1 MNLAMI
7 GLGRMGGNMVKRL
20 AQGGHDIVVYD
31 VDAAPGTELADEFSS
46 VIAASDLT
54 DVIAKLAAPRVIW
67 VMVPHQYVDDTI
79 TSLLQAGIEAGDL
92 IIDGGN
98 SNYKEGQ
105 RRGTEL
111 AEKDVLFADCGTS
124 GGVWGLANG
133 YSLMI
138 GGEKAAID
146 LIAPA
151 LTTLASNDGKGWGH
165 MGPVGAGHFV
175 KMVHNGIE
183 YGMMQAFAEGY
194 EMMQAKKEFDLD
206 MHQISRVWQHGS
218 VVSSWLLDLT
228 GDALEQNADLST
240 LSDWMDDSG
249 EGRWTVKE
257 SIDLGVP
264 TPVLTLALQMRFR
277 SRQKDA
283 FAGKIVN
290 AQRAGFGGHA
300 IKPANDSDNDD
311 GNNDNTREDD

>member
-1 MNLAMI
+1 MKLAMI

-20 AQGGHDIVVYD
+20 MQGEHDVVAYD
-31 VDAAPGTELADEFSS
+31 VDATPGKALEAEFDR
-46 VIAASDLT
+46 VQAASDLK
-54 DVIAKLAAPRVIW
+54 DVIAKLEAPRVIW
-67 VMVPHQYVDDTI
+67 VMVPHEYVDDTI
-79 TSLLQAGIEAGDL
+79 ANLLEAGVEAGDL

-105 RRGTEL
+105 RRGIEL
-111 AEKDVLFADCGTS
+111 AEKGILFADCGTS
-124 GGVWGLANG
+124 GGVWGLQNG

-138 GGEKAAID
+138 GGEKQAID

-151 LTTLASNDGKGWGH
+151 LTTLASDDGKGWGH
-165 MGPVGAGHFV
+165 MGPIGSGHFV

-194 EMMQAKKEFDLD
+194 DIMKAKEEFDLD

-228 GDALEQNADLST
+228 GDALEQDVELSS

-249 EGRWTVKE
+249 EGRWTVNE
-257 SIDLGVP
+257 SIDLGIP
-264 TPVLTLALQMRFR
+264 APVLTLALQMRFR
-277 SRQKDA
+277 SRQQDA
-283 FAGKIVN
+283 YAGKIVN
-290 AQRAGFGGHA
+290 AQRAGFGGHK
-300 IKPANDSDNDD
+300 IKAAKK
-311 GNNDNTREDD
+311 

>member
-1 MNLAMI
+1 MKLAMI

-20 AQGGHDIVVYD
+20 AQGGHDVVAYD
-31 VDAAPGTELADEFSS
+31 VDTTPGAALAAEYSS
-46 VIAASDLT
+46 VTAATDLN
-54 DVIAKLAAPRVIW
+54 DVIAQLPAPRVIW
-67 VMVPHQYVDDTI
+67 VMVPHQFVDSTI
-79 TSLLQAGIEAGDL
+79 AALLAAGVEAGDL

-111 AEKDVLFADCGTS
+111 AAKGMLFADCGTS
-124 GGVWGLANG
+124 GGVWGLKNG

-138 GGEKAAID
+138 GGEDDAIA

-151 LTTLASNDGKGWGH
+151 LTTLASNEGKGWGH
-165 MGPVGAGHFV
+165 VGPVGAGHFV

-183 YGMMQAFAEGY
+183 YGMMQAFAEGF
-194 EMMQAKKEFDLD
+194 ELMKAKDEFDLD

-228 GDALEQNADLST
+228 GDALEQDGDLSS

-249 EGRWTVKE
+249 EGRWTVNE
-257 SIDLGVP
+257 SIDLGIP

-290 AQRAGFGGHA
+290 AQRAGFGGHP
-300 IKPANDSDNDD
+300 IRPVESS
-311 GNNDNTREDD
+311 ES

>member
-1 MNLAMI
+1 MKLAMI

-20 AQGGHDIVVYD
+20 VQGGHEVVAYD
-31 VDAAPGTELADEFSS
+31 VDAAPGAALAAEYAS
-46 VIAASDLT
+46 VSAAADLK
-54 DVIAKLAAPRVIW
+54 DVIAQLPAPRVIW
-67 VMVPHQYVDDTI
+67 VMVPHQFVDSTI
-79 TSLLQAGIEAGDL
+79 AALLAAGVEAGDL

-98 SNYKEGQ
+98 SNYRQGQ
-105 RRGTEL
+105 QRGAEL
-111 AEKDVLFADCGTS
+111 AEKGIMFADCGTS
-124 GGVWGLANG
+124 GGVWGLKNG

-138 GGEKAAID
+138 GGEAEAIA

-165 MGPVGAGHFV
+165 VGPVGAGHFV

-183 YGMMQAFAEGY
+183 YGMMQAFAEGF
-194 EMMQAKKEFDLD
+194 ELMKAKDEFDLD

-228 GDALEQNADLST
+228 ADALEQDGDLSS

-249 EGRWTVKE
+249 EGRWTVNE
-257 SIDLGVP
+257 SIDLGIP
-264 TPVLTLALQMRFR
+264 APVLTLALQMRFR

-290 AQRAGFGGHA
+290 AQRAGFGGHP
-300 IKPANDSDNDD
+300 IKPVDPSEA
-311 GNNDNTREDD
+311 

>member
-1 MNLAMI
+1 MKLAMV

-20 AQGGHDIVVYD
+20 AVAHDIVAYD
-31 VDAAPGTELADEFSS
+31 LDATAGAALAEEF
-46 VIAASDLT
+46 
-54 DVIAKLAAPRVIW
+54 PRVEAAVDLVDMIAQLPQPRVVW
-67 VMVPHQYVDDTI
+67 VMVPHQFVDVTI
-79 TSLLQAGIEAGDL
+79 TGLLKAGMTAGDL

-105 RRGTEL
+105 KRGLAL
-111 AEKDVLFADCGTS
+111 AEKDIYFADCGTS
-124 GGVWGLANG
+124 GGVWGLKNG

-138 GGEKAAID
+138 GGEDAAIA

-151 LTTLASNDGKGWGH
+151 LSTLASNDGQGWGH

-183 YGMMQAFAEGY
+183 YGMMQAFAEGF
-194 EMMQAKKEFDLD
+194 ELMKAKEEFDLD

-228 GDALEQNADLST
+228 GDALEQDNELTA

-249 EGRWTVKE
+249 EGRWTVNE
-257 SIDLGVP
+257 SIDLGIP

-277 SRQKDA
+277 SREQDA

-290 AQRAGFGGHA
+290 AMRAGFGGHT
-300 IKPANDSDNDD
+300 IKKVTD
-311 GNNDNTREDD
+311 T

>member
-1 MNLAMI
+1 MKLAMI

-20 AQGGHDIVVYD
+20 MQGDHDVVAFD
-31 VDAAPGTELADEFSS
+31 VDATPGKALANEFER
-46 VIAASDLT
+46 VQAASDLT
-54 DVIAKLAAPRVIW
+54 DVIAKLPAPRVIW
-67 VMVPHQYVDDTI
+67 VMVPHEYVDDTI
-79 TSLLQAGIEAGDL
+79 AKLLEAGVASGDL

-105 RRGTEL
+105 RRGAEL
-111 AEKDVLFADCGTS
+111 AEQGILFADCGTS
-124 GGVWGLANG
+124 GGVWGLQNG

-138 GGEKAAID
+138 GGEKPAID

-165 MGPVGAGHFV
+165 MGPIGSGHFV

-194 EMMQAKKEFDLD
+194 DIMKAKEEFDLD
-206 MHQISRVWQHGS
+206 MAQISRVWQHGS

-228 GDALEQNADLST
+228 GDALDQDVELSS

-249 EGRWTVKE
+249 EGRWTVNE
-257 SIDLGVP
+257 SIDLGIP
-264 TPVLTLALQMRFR
+264 APVLTLALQMRFR

-283 FAGKIVN
+283 YAGKIVN
-290 AQRAGFGGHA
+290 AQRAGFGGHK
-300 IKPANDSDNDD
+300 IKPAKK
-311 GNNDNTREDD
+311 

>member
-1 MNLAMI
+1 
-7 GLGRMGGNMVKRL
+7 
-20 AQGGHDIVVYD
+20 
-31 VDAAPGTELADEFSS
+31 
-46 VIAASDLT
+46 
-54 DVIAKLAAPRVIW
+54 
-67 VMVPHQYVDDTI
+67 MVPHQFVDETI
-79 TSLLQAGIEAGDL
+79 ADLLAAGVEAGDL

-105 RRGTEL
+105 RRAAEL
-111 AEKDVLFADCGTS
+111 AEKGVLFADCGTS
-124 GGVWGLANG
+124 GGVWGLKNG

-138 GGEKAAID
+138 GGEDAAIA

-151 LTTLASNDGKGWGH
+151 LTSLASNDGKGWGH
-165 MGPVGAGHFV
+165 VGPVGAGHFV

-183 YGMMQAFAEGY
+183 YGMMQAFAEGF
-194 EMMQAKKEFDLD
+194 ELMKAKEEFDLD

-228 GDALEQNADLST
+228 ADALQQDSELAS

-249 EGRWTVKE
+249 EGRWTVNE
-257 SIDLGVP
+257 SIDLGIP

-277 SRQKDA
+277 SRESDA

-290 AQRAGFGGHA
+290 AMRAGFGGHA
-300 IKPANDSDNDD
+300 IKSADKD
-311 GNNDNTREDD
+311 